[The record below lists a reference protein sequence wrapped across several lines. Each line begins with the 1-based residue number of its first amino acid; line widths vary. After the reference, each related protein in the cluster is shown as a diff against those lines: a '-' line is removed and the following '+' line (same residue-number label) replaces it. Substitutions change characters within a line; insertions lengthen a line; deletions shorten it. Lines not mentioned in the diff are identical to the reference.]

1 MPRATLAANE
11 QTQAFYPKNHAGVKL
26 QGNHGAGGQK
36 GLTALSFAIM
46 TQETYLKKPPWL
58 RKRLP
63 SGPEMANLERSLR
76 KRRLYTICEEGQC
89 PNRAE
94 CFGRK
99 VATFLILGAN
109 CTRNCAFCA
118 VATGGP
124 TPLDPEEPANVA
136 NEAAELGLKFVVVTS
151 VTRDDLPDGGAAHY
165 AATIRALKA
174 RIPGMGVEVL
184 TPDFKGSEKCIAT
197 VLEATPEV
205 FAHNVE
211 TTPALHRAIRPQAD
225 YRRSLG
231 VLASAS
237 RLGAR
242 LVKSGFML
250 GLGETKE
257 DVERVMADLLEHGCG
272 MLTIGQYLRP
282 AKANHPVVEYIHP
295 DVFAEYEAKAREMGF
310 DAVASGPFVRSSYLA
325 EHYFHAATVEAG

>member
-1 MPRATLAANE
+1 MA
-11 QTQAFYPKNHAGVKL
+11 
-26 QGNHGAGGQK
+26 
-36 GLTALSFAIM
+36 
-46 TQETYLKKPPWL
+46 QEKYLKKPPWL

-63 SGPEMANLERSLR
+63 SGPEVVGLERSLR

-89 PNRAE
+89 PNRGE

-118 VATGGP
+118 VSTGAP
-124 TPLDPEEPANVA
+124 TPPDPDEPENVA
-136 NEAAELGLKFVVVTS
+136 LEAADLGLRFVVVTS

-165 AATIRALKA
+165 AETIRALKTKT
-174 RIPGMGVEVL
+174 PGMGVEVL
-184 TPDFKGSEKCIAT
+184 TPDFKGSEECIAT
-197 VLEATPEV
+197 VLEAGPEV

-225 YRRSLG
+225 YSRSLG

-237 RLGAR
+237 RLGAK

-250 GLGETKE
+250 GLGEAKE
-257 DVERVMADLLEHGCG
+257 DVERVMDDLLEHGCR

-282 AKANHPVVEYIHP
+282 AEANHPVKEYIHP
-295 DVFAEYEAKAREMGF
+295 DVFAEYEARAREMGF

-325 EHYFHAATVEAG
+325 EHYFHSAVDPA